1 MGRAEPPRQTISS
14 GSVSMLR
21 RLIYRIY
28 EARLESEVRRGA
40 IPHHVGVLPD
50 GNRRFARTTGL
61 ASIGAGHR
69 DGADNIERLIDWC
82 DELGIPVITVWA
94 LSTDNL
100 NRPAEELEAIFKIV
114 ETRVEALADRQQGAA
129 ISRRIRSVGRRD
141 MLPASTVE
149 SIQRVEQMTAS
160 NDEGD
165 LIIAIGYGGRDEI
178 VDAVRRMIGDHAGRG
193 ETLADLAQILNA
205 EEIGSYLYAPDIP
218 DPDLVIRTSGELR
231 LSGFML
237 WQSAFSEYYF
247 CEAYW
252 PAFRRIDFLRAIRSY
267 GQRQRRRGR

>member
-1 MGRAEPPRQTISS
+1 
-14 GSVSMLR
+14 MLR
-21 RLIYRIY
+21 RLIYRFY

-40 IPHHVGVLPD
+40 IPRHVGVLPD
-50 GNRRFARTTGL
+50 GNRRFARTAGL
-61 ASIGAGHR
+61 ASVGAGHR

-114 ETRVEALADRQQGAA
+114 ETRVEALADRQQRAA

-149 SIQRVEQMTAS
+149 SIQRVEQMTAGNS
-160 NDEGD
+160 EGD

-193 ETLADLAQILNA
+193 ETLAELAQILTA
-205 EEIGSYLYAPDIP
+205 DEIGSYLYAPDIP

-267 GQRQRRRGR
+267 AQRQRRRGR

>member
-1 MGRAEPPRQTISS
+1 
-14 GSVSMLR
+14 MLR
-21 RLIYRIY
+21 SLIYRIY
-28 EARLESEVRRGA
+28 EARLENEVRRGA

-50 GNRRFARTTGL
+50 GNRRFAQTTGL

-69 DGADNIERLIDWC
+69 DGADNVERLIDWC
-82 DELGIPVITVWA
+82 DELGIPVITIWA

-100 NRPAEELEAIFKIV
+100 NRPAEELDAIFKIV
-114 ETRVEALADRQQGAA
+114 ESRVEALAERQKRAA
-129 ISRRIRSVGRRD
+129 ITRRIRSVGRRD
-141 MLPASTVE
+141 LLPASTVE
-149 SIQRVEQMTAS
+149 SIQRVERLTAGNS
-160 NDEGD
+160 DGD

-193 ETLADLAQILNA
+193 ESLAELEQFLTAD
-205 EEIGSYLYAPDIP
+205 EIGSYLYAPDIP

>member
-1 MGRAEPPRQTISS
+1 M
-14 GSVSMLR
+14 
-21 RLIYRIY
+21 YRFY

-50 GNRRFARTTGL
+50 GNRRFARTAGL
-61 ASIGAGHR
+61 ASVGAGHR

-114 ETRVEALADRQQGAA
+114 ETRVEALADRQQRAA

-149 SIQRVEQMTAS
+149 SIQRVEQLTAD
-160 NDEGD
+160 NRDGD

-193 ETLADLAQILNA
+193 ETLAELAQTLNA
-205 EEIGSYLYAPDIP
+205 DEIGSYLYAPDIP

-247 CEAYW
+247 CDAYW

>member
-1 MGRAEPPRQTISS
+1 
-14 GSVSMLR
+14 MLR
-21 RLIYRIY
+21 KLIYRIY
-28 EARLESEVRRGA
+28 EARLEHEVRRGA

-50 GNRRFARTTGL
+50 GNRRFARTAGL
-61 ASIGAGHR
+61 GSISAGHR

-94 LSTDNL
+94 LSTDNM
-100 NRPAEELEAIFKIV
+100 NRPADELEAIFKIV
-114 ETRVEALADRQQGAA
+114 ETRVDALADRQRRAA

-141 MLPASTVE
+141 LLPASTVE
-149 SIQRVEQMTAS
+149 AIQRVEQLTAG
-160 NDEGD
+160 NGDGD

-193 ETLADLAQILNA
+193 ETLADLAEALNA
-205 EEIGSYLYAPDIP
+205 DEIGSYLYAPDIP

-247 CEAYW
+247 CEAFW

-267 GQRQRRRGR
+267 AQRQRRRGR

>member
-1 MGRAEPPRQTISS
+1 
-14 GSVSMLR
+14 MLR
-21 RLIYRIY
+21 KLIYRAY
-28 EARLESEVRRGA
+28 EAHLERQVRRGA
-40 IPHHVGVLPD
+40 IPNHIGVLPD
-50 GNRRFARTTGL
+50 GNRRFARTTGMGS
-61 ASIGAGHR
+61 ASAGHR

-100 NRPAEELEAIFKIV
+100 NRPHDELEAIFKIIEV
-114 ETRVEALADRQQGAA
+114 RVEALAKRLQRASV
-129 ISRRIRSVGRRD
+129 SRRIRSVGRRD
-141 MLPASTVE
+141 LLPASTAR
-149 SIQRVEQMTAS
+149 SIQRVEEMTADNS
-160 NDEGD
+160 DGD

-178 VDAVRRMIGDHAGRG
+178 VDAVKRMIDDYADRG
-193 ETLADLAQILNA
+193 ESLNDLAHDLTA
-205 EEIGSYLYAPDIP
+205 KDIGKYLYAPDIP

-267 GQRQRRRGR
+267 GQRHRRRGR